1 MMERPHISQD
11 SPKGREYHLR
21 VDSMTGMRNKELLYL
36 PEGIEY
42 LQRKFGSEVGMV
54 FGDVTGMGV
63 GNEMLCRPGE
73 DVAVARKNVDDC
85 FALLG
90 SLAGKIF
97 GDDMRERPFEVVRAG
112 GDEIIFLTKK
122 DDPRLTELLKRYNEE
137 KERFLIEERIG
148 RDAYEAAKLETNI
161 KAQMKLVTKDPAFLE
176 LAQKGGLKELD
187 AWLRRQLG
195 GKAIPEKRTGDL
207 LKNLARLRL
216 GSVPKEAWLEPLD
229 LYHSPAK
236 AISLGGSPELVL
248 GNMMLGIAVAD
259 ADIAWAKEHPGV
271 QIPNNLPHNTSEIR
285 GTADKYLTQAK
296 GVERI
301 VRIMQEKERELAA
314 AREEG
319 EYLAEE
325 RLKKEIIRL
334 ETADPG
340 TGAIRLDKSANK
352 KLTDLVELPG
362 AVSGVEVMRLD
373 VPYFGVFNNHYD
385 YATADEMMKRLAS
398 VCRSF
403 THAVI
408 VRDGGGLFAI
418 RAAGADEFSA
428 SDLEAGLHAVLLQ
441 YTNPE
446 DAEKKIALENEA
458 MVKKSITR
466 QTAVFG
472 KVKLSGFVQV
482 TGISKGT
489 TLADTLS
496 HVLG

>member
-1 MMERPHISQD
+1 MERPHISQD

-21 VDSMTGMRNKELLYL
+21 VDGMTGMRNKELLYL

-42 LQRKFGSEVGMV
+42 LQRKFGSEIGMV
-54 FGDVTGMGV
+54 FGDVAGMGV
-63 GNEMLCRPGE
+63 GNDMLRRPGE
-73 DVAVARKNVDDC
+73 DVSAARRNVDDC

-90 SLAGKIF
+90 SLASKIF

-112 GDEIIFLTKK
+112 GDEIIFLAKK
-122 DDPRLTELLKRYNEE
+122 GDLRLAELLKRYNEE
-137 KERFLIEERIG
+137 KERFLTDERIG

-161 KAQMKLVTKDPAFLE
+161 KAQMKLATKDPEFLE
-176 LAQKGGLKELD
+176 LAQKGDMKELD

-195 GKAIPEKRTGDL
+195 GEATPEKRTGDL

-236 AISLGGSPELVL
+236 AIPLGGSPDRVL
-248 GNMMLGIAVAD
+248 DDMMLGIAVAD
-259 ADIAWAKEHPGV
+259 ADIAWAKGHPGAR
-271 QIPNNLPHNTSEIR
+271 IPNDLPHNASEIR

-296 GVERI
+296 GVERT
-301 VRIMQEKERELAA
+301 VRLMQEKERELAA

-334 ETADPG
+334 ETVDPG

-352 KLTDLVELPG
+352 KLIDLVELPC
-362 AVSGVEVMRLD
+362 AVSGVDVMRLD

-398 VCRSF
+398 VYRSF
-403 THAVI
+403 TRAVI
-408 VRDGGGLFAI
+408 VRDGGSLFAI
-418 RAAGADEFSA
+418 RTAGADGFPA
-428 SDLEAGLHAVLLQ
+428 SDLEAESNAVLLQ
-441 YTNPE
+441 YANPE
-446 DAEKKIALENEA
+446 DKEKKTALENEA
-458 MVKKSITR
+458 MVKKAVTR

-472 KVKLSGFVQV
+472 KIKLSGLVQV
-482 TGISKGT
+482 AGISKDT

-496 HVLG
+496 HVL